1 MHVSTLVTRAG
12 WRETKL
18 HAWLVASGDAC
29 YSFHVEILLAAAAA
43 LVYGVGD
50 YCGGR
55 ASRKIDSLVVTCVG
69 QVFSLMLLGIFL
81 VILGDPAPGPRDWLW
96 GAAGGV
102 GGFVGLTLFYFAL
115 ANGSMTVVAPLAA
128 VVSASLPVGAGLF
141 LGDRPSSIAYVGIVI
156 AIVGIALVTGALG
169 TAHAPTK
176 MKIVGIAVLAGCGF
190 GWMFVCLDRT
200 SEDSGMWPLLAA
212 RIASI
217 TIAATIIF
225 VRQLSRDRSDRPAI
239 RVNAIALWAGLFD
252 MGANILF
259 VFANRQG
266 LLSLVAVITAL
277 YPVSTIILALRLDH
291 EKANRS
297 QYVGMACAGLALAF
311 VSLGR

>member
-1 MHVSTLVTRAG
+1 
-12 WRETKL
+12 
-18 HAWLVASGDAC
+18 
-29 YSFHVEILLAAAAA
+29 VEILLAAAAA

-55 ASRKIDSLVVTCVG
+55 ASRKIDSLVVTCAG
-69 QVFSLMLLGIFL
+69 QIFSLMLLGIFL
-81 VILGDPAPGPRDWLW
+81 AVLGDPTPGLHDWLW

-102 GGFVGLTLFYFAL
+102 GGFVGLTLFYYAL

-141 LGDRPSSIAYVGIVI
+141 LGDRPSLIAYVGSVI

-176 MKIVGIAVLAGCGF
+176 MKIVGVAVLAGCGF

-200 SEDSGMWPLLAA
+200 SSDSGMWPLLAA

-217 TIAATIIF
+217 SIAVTIILI
-225 VRQLSRDRSDRPAI
+225 RRRSGLGKGRIP
-239 RVNAIALWAGLFD
+239 AIALWAGLFD
-252 MGANILF
+252 MGANVLF
-259 VFANRQG
+259 VYANRQG
-266 LLSLVAVITAL
+266 MLSLVSVITAL
-277 YPVSTIILALRLDH
+277 YPVSTIILALRLDR

-297 QYVGMACAGLALAF
+297 QYVGMACAGLALVF

>member
-1 MHVSTLVTRAG
+1 M
-12 WRETKL
+12 
-18 HAWLVASGDAC
+18 
-29 YSFHVEILLAAAAA
+29 EILLAAAAA

-69 QVFSLMLLGIFL
+69 QIFSLMLLGIFL
-81 VILGDPAPGPRDWLW
+81 VILGDPAPGMHDWLW
-96 GAAGGV
+96 GAAGGL
-102 GGFVGLTLFYFAL
+102 GGFVGLTLFYYAL
-115 ANGSMTVVAPLAA
+115 AKGSMTIVAPLAA
-128 VVSASLPVGAGLF
+128 VVSATLPVGTGLF
-141 LGDRPSSIAYVGIVI
+141 LGDRPSFIAYVGIVV

-176 MKIVGIAVLAGCGF
+176 IKIVGIATLAGCGF

-200 SEDSGMWPLLAA
+200 SADSGMWPLLAA

-217 TIAATIIF
+217 TVAASIIL
-225 VRQLSRDRSDRPAI
+225 VRRRVKGRSVEQQHRIP
-239 RVNAIALWAGLFD
+239 AIALWAGLFD
-252 MGANILF
+252 MGANVLF
-259 VFANRQG
+259 IYANRHG
-266 LLSLVAVITAL
+266 MLSLVSVITAL
-277 YPVSTIILALRLDH
+277 YPVSTIVLALRLDH

-297 QYVGMACAGLALAF
+297 QFVGMACAAFALVF